1 MMSFGSDL
9 FFRAFRA
16 LPWTLP
22 RSLNLRWETV
32 GRTLSGRRTVSED
45 RANSVRSTTITPLA
59 QALYSQ
65 TLYTGPVTVS
75 DFMQQCLTH
84 PTHGYYT
91 TRKNIFGGGGDF
103 ITAPDVTPVFSELL
117 AVCIANY
124 LRQNASAGASSLQR
138 VALRPGSN
146 SVPPFRLVEFGPGNG
161 SMLKTL
167 LPTLSRL
174 KCTPSSL
181 LLVDASAQLRQKQR
195 EVLDAIEKNSV
206 PDVTWYSNVSEA
218 IDNLE
223 DFTNVDG
230 GACLT
235 VIIAHEFLD
244 ALPVHVFQRVASVDT
259 QLPLARQWTER
270 LIDVD
275 SSASSDNAKCGSLRF
290 VLSPRVTPA
299 SALLSN
305 AAPLADET
313 VIELC
318 PQAQSLVRNFGH
330 VIERHG
336 GLALI
341 IDYGNMKRRGETV
354 RALGQHAP
362 ADLLARPGE
371 HDVTADVDFGTLRR
385 VIEQDDKASFI
396 GTVSQRK
403 FLLRLGAAN
412 RFRVLARNVINKGGD
427 ELVIDQKLKRLQQ
440 DYQRITGVGD
450 DAMGE
455 VYNVAAICP
464 KGATGLAGFEDVI
477 EKEQVNN

>member
-1 MMSFGSDL
+1 MSHKSDL
-9 FFRAFRA
+9 YFRAFKG

-22 RSLNLRWETV
+22 RSLNLRWQTV
-32 GRTLSGRRTVSED
+32 RRNLSGIGTVPKD
-45 RANSVRSTTITPLA
+45 RASSVRSTTITPLA

-65 TLYTGPVTVS
+65 MLYTGPVTVS

-91 TRKNIFGGGGDF
+91 TRKNIFGSVGDF

-124 LRQNASAGASSLQR
+124 LRQNVPAGSPSLKR
-138 VALRPGSN
+138 VAPRPGSN
-146 SVPPFRLVEFGPGNG
+146 SVLPFRLVEFGPGNG

-174 KCTPSSL
+174 KCAPSSL
-181 LLVDASAQLRQKQR
+181 FLVDASAKLRQKQR
-195 EVLDAIEKNSV
+195 EVLDTIENLSV
-206 PDVTWYSNVSEA
+206 PGVTWFSSVSEA
-218 IDNLE
+218 IDKLE
-223 DFTNVDG
+223 DSTNVDD

-235 VIIAHEFLD
+235 VIIAHEFMD

-270 LIDVD
+270 LVDVD
-275 SSASSDNAKCGSLRF
+275 STASSDNAKRGSLRF

-318 PQAQSLVRNFGH
+318 PQAQSLVRKFGH
-330 VIERHG
+330 VIGRHG
-336 GLALI
+336 GIALLV
-341 IDYGNMKRRGETV
+341 DYGSMERRGNTV

-385 VIEQDDKASFI
+385 VVEQDGKASFI

-412 RFRVLARNVINKGGD
+412 RFRVLARNVIDKGGD

-440 DYQRITGVGD
+440 DYHRITGVGD
-450 DAMGE
+450 NAMGE

-464 KGATGLAGFEDVI
+464 KGVTELAGFEDVL
-477 EKEQVNN
+477 EKGGK